1 MESQRKNSGP
11 QGKARNRRGRM
22 SSTNTSSTK
31 TIESSAGFGQRLRY
45 RFDNALSRGPSVVI
59 GYLGLLTVLIIVV
72 GMIISVVMRITGIG
86 GVDKSLSPLEAFWQS
101 LLRVL
106 DAGSFAGDA
115 GWPARILG
123 LIVTLLGIFLAGS
136 LIGLIANAVDQ
147 KIEDLRKG
155 RSAVLETDHTL
166 ILGYS
171 ERVLSIV
178 SELVVANES
187 EKRASV
193 VVLAQEDKTE
203 IEDAIRGH
211 VDDFRTTRLVC
222 RSGDPSNPKDLE
234 RVNLAGARSVIIV
247 NGAEGDAGVVKAAL
261 AAESALGDGSDAH
274 AVVEV
279 LDPAI
284 GASMRAV
291 LGDNLVVVNSDRL
304 IAELTAQAC
313 RQRGLS
319 QVFRELLDFDGDE
332 IYFQEFPELRG
343 HSYAETCVSFE
354 KCAVIGVL
362 DAEGAVR
369 LNPPQDFVVDAGAE
383 VIAIAGDDSE
393 FVLGSIAQVAP
404 AALAGMPG
412 SEAMREIVV
421 LGWSPLANS
430 VLRELH
436 EFLPPSTKLSVC
448 VDGALVDTAEVS
460 AALAELGTNAE
471 VLDFDGGA
479 ASLLTCDF
487 GRPDKVI
494 VLAYRGVLDKGDSDA
509 RSLLSVLALRQRFAA
524 EGRQVQIV
532 SEMLDPRSVPIAAT
546 SGADD
551 FIVSEELTSLMLAQ
565 LSGRRELSLVF
576 EDLFDMGGASIQM
589 LPASNFEVASGSS
602 YADWVRS
609 AGGYSL
615 TAIGYRQAAT
625 GAVVLNPAKSAT
637 INLVDGDELVVISSN

>member
-1 MESQRKNSGP
+1 MPVRQPSWRALP
-11 QGKARNRRGRM
+11 
-22 SSTNTSSTK
+22 
-31 TIESSAGFGQRLRY
+31 
-45 RFDNALSRGPSVVI
+45 LSRGPSVVI

-304 IAELTAQAC
+304 IAD
-313 RQRGLS
+313 S
-319 QVFRELLDFDGDE
+319 
-332 IYFQEFPELRG
+332 
-343 HSYAETCVSFE
+343 
-354 KCAVIGVL
+354 
-362 DAEGAVR
+362 
-369 LNPPQDFVVDAGAE
+369 PQ
-383 VIAIAGDDSE
+383 
-393 FVLGSIAQVAP
+393 L
-404 AALAGMPG
+404 
-412 SEAMREIVV
+412 
-421 LGWSPLANS
+421 
-430 VLRELH
+430 
-436 EFLPPSTKLSVC
+436 
-448 VDGALVDTAEVS
+448 
-460 AALAELGTNAE
+460 
-471 VLDFDGGA
+471 
-479 ASLLTCDF
+479 
-487 GRPDKVI
+487 
-494 VLAYRGVLDKGDSDA
+494 
-509 RSLLSVLALRQRFAA
+509 
-524 EGRQVQIV
+524 
-532 SEMLDPRSVPIAAT
+532 
-546 SGADD
+546 
-551 FIVSEELTSLMLAQ
+551 
-565 LSGRRELSLVF
+565 
-576 EDLFDMGGASIQM
+576 
-589 LPASNFEVASGSS
+589 
-602 YADWVRS
+602 
-609 AGGYSL
+609 
-615 TAIGYRQAAT
+615 
-625 GAVVLNPAKSAT
+625 
-637 INLVDGDELVVISSN
+637 